1 MKYPLLII
9 LNNENVI
16 VVVLIRY
23 ISNFNNNSAMPIF
36 YDYVKTPLK
45 FYIYVKSAFDGIL
58 SQTNFAFF

>member
-16 VVVLIRY
+16 VVILIRN

-36 YDYVKTPLK
+36 YDYVKTP
-45 FYIYVKSAFDGIL
+45 FYNTPCLHKIYI
-58 SQTNFAFF
+58 